1 MMEELR
7 GTFESVPR
15 AHVDLL
21 CLRNFFDNFLN
32 HDSVVVSNFAAWD
45 NYQLNGTPRARFVQY
60 EPWRKF
66 DVIVTL
72 DNVDV

>member
-32 HDSVVVSNFAAWD
+32 HDSIVVSNFAAWE
-45 NYQLNGTPRARFVQY
+45 NYQLNGTPH
-60 EPWRKF
+60 PC
-66 DVIVTL
+66 TL
-72 DNVDV
+72 CGTDLGVSSM